1 MVERLPRD
9 RNARTS
15 KHSNHYMR
23 DFEQANPHCS
33 IQRELSLQ
41 SDLLTILI
49 LYFHSGNEMAVI
61 KT

>member
-1 MVERLPRD
+1 MMVERLPRD

-15 KHSNHYMR
+15 KHISHYMR

-41 SDLLTILI
+41 SDLPTILI
-49 LYFHSGNEMAVI
+49 LYFHSGN
-61 KT
+61 